1 MEKINDYKLI
11 DGTFKASDA
20 SKILLEIINN
30 KINYHNLQAFLI
42 KEKFDGDVSHSE
54 KRVNQLI
61 KMGKSLKKTLESAEK
76 KGLNVKI
83 HCPIEIEVVSQSSPK
98 KK

>member
-1 MEKINDYKLI
+1 MEKINNYKLI

-20 SKILLEIINN
+20 SQILLEIINN

-54 KRVNQLI
+54 KRVKQLI
-61 KMGKSLKKTLESAEK
+61 KMGKSLKKMLESAEK

-83 HCPIEIEVVSQSSPK
+83 TCPIEIEVVNQSSPK